1 LLLEKVLP
9 EIIDSDQYAYVK
21 GRTMF
26 DAVHT
31 IDDVME
37 YTKLEL

>member
-1 LLLEKVLP
+1 MLLEKVLP